1 MRSHRRRTS
10 IIVVGGALAIA
21 SVGYGLGTQAGD
33 GNAIADSASQD
44 GGSQERHLG
53 PGVAFERGAPPGF
66 SALATKLGVDADKL
80 AQAMRDFH
88 ESQEADR
95 RDEFTNKLAKAL
107 GISSDKVKSAL
118 DGLHQR
124 SEDRFAGRLADALG
138 VDANSVKTA
147 LDKLKD
153 NGPVRFG
160 DFAQKLAEELNLDV
174 SDVRA
179 ALIKVRPFH
188 EEPRGERHGHD
199 AAPQRQLATA
209 LGVSRADLRAAFRQL
224 QRGAENGWEEHQKE
238 LAGFLADRFNLDAN
252 KVSDALQAAAPQP
265 PLMSPHRPGVPDHPP
280 AI

>member
-1 MRSHRRRTS
+1 MRSHRSRTS

-33 GNAIADSASQD
+33 GNAIADSATLD

-53 PGVAFERGAPPGF
+53 PGPAFERGAPPGF

-88 ESQEADR
+88 ESQEGDR

-118 DGLHQR
+118 DGLQQR
-124 SEDRFAGRLADALG
+124 REDRFAGRLADALG
-138 VDANSVKTA
+138 VDADKVKAA
-147 LDKLKD
+147 LAKLKD
-153 NGPVRFG
+153 NGPVPFG
-160 DFAQKLAEELNLDV
+160 DFAQKLADELNLDV

-188 EEPRGERHGHD
+188 EERRGGRHRDD
-199 AAPQRQLATA
+199 AAPLRQLATA

-238 LAGFLADRFNLDAN
+238 LAQFLAKRFNLDVN
-252 KVSDALQAAAPQP
+252 RVSDALQAAAPQP